1 MANNSLSSMRQQ
13 IILLNNDGIAFL
25 QMGKINEAC
34 TFLTKASSMLGRM
47 SNKRPPSRRS
57 PPQRPSSY
65 SWIDLSTDSFVA
77 SFSDR
82 KLANESSLPFLFL
95 RALRITSDVSCS
107 GNGDI
112 CPLNLCWA
120 VLYNL
125 AISCHLLACQLGQ
138 AGNQHLRRAHELYEI
153 VRNRFLAETPLEH
166 RATVALALFN
176 NAGYIYREFG
186 MREQSVAC
194 LGKVRDMLSHLPGE
208 RLGTDWKLFGIN
220 VMLLQEPTIADA
232 A

>member
-1 MANNSLSSMRQQ
+1 MAKNSLSSVRQQ
-13 IILLNNDGIAFL
+13 IILLNNDGIASL

-34 TFLTKASSMLGRM
+34 SLLTQASSILGRM
-47 SNKRPPSRRS
+47 SNNSAPSRSS
-57 PPQRPSSY
+57 PSQRPISY
-65 SWIDLSTDSFVA
+65 SWIDFSTDSFVA

-82 KLANESSLPFLFL
+82 KLANEISLPLLFL
-95 RALRITSDVSCS
+95 RTLRISSDVSCS

-138 AGNQHLRRAHELYEI
+138 TGNQHLRRAHELYEI
-153 VRNRFLAETPLEH
+153 VRSRFLAETPLEH

-186 MREQSVAC
+186 MHEQSVAC
-194 LGKVRDMLSHLPGE
+194 LGKARDMLAHLPGE
-208 RLGTDWKLFGIN
+208 RLGADWKLFGIN
-220 VMLLQEPTIADA
+220 LMLLQQPTIADA